1 MQINPVIN
9 GQPGS
14 GCCPGAHA
22 KVFEIVLNEYIYN
35 YLFIMNKH

>member
-22 KVFEIVLNEYIYN
+22 KVFEIVLIIIKIFYFPIFS
-35 YLFIMNKH
+35 L